1 MRRLFSLRRDDPA
14 KRASDELRFHFES
27 RIEELVREGQTP
39 ADARAHALEEFGDV
53 DATRQELEAIDRRIA
68 SHTETRERSTA
79 FGLELRLALRR
90 LIRHPGF
97 SVPTITTLA
106 LGLGTAAVV
115 FVLLHTVVLRPLP
128 YPDADRLVRI
138 RSSVPAVGGS
148 DWNVAKAEFLY
159 FQREAK
165 SLEQAGL
172 YLIDRAPVTVGSGL
186 AVDVSV
192 AVASAG
198 VAPVLG
204 ARAALGRLLR
214 ESDGLGAT
222 NAVVVLTDGF
232 WRSFYG
238 GDADVLGKT
247 LRLNGVS
254 YEVVGVMEPG
264 VKLPDELEA
273 QGVARIDIWVPLKLD
288 PAERPQNSH
297 VFNAITRLDPG
308 ATLAGAQT
316 ELAQLT
322 TRLPDVLPE
331 AYTRNFMTKTGFTT
345 RVTPLRDDIMGG
357 MDRVLWIL
365 FGAGL
370 LVLAVAAANTT
381 NLFLARFETRRGE
394 LAVREAL
401 GAGRGGLVKHLLVE
415 AVVLG
420 VAAGAL
426 ALVLAIGGVR
436 LFAMLAP
443 EGLPRAGDAAMSIPA
458 VLFTLGSAVLAGMV
472 AGLLPLARSGRTAS
486 LLGDSMRGTPAPARH
501 RARRGLVVLQMALS
515 LVLLAG
521 AGLLVRS
528 WSRLLAVNPGFDAT
542 NVMTFTVALPR
553 SPYGNPAVSSR
564 FYLDLESAL
573 RELPGVAA
581 AGLASALPLSG
592 FDGCNAM
599 EPEGLG
605 EEVCMAVVIAT
616 PGYLGTLGIP
626 VRGELQSR
634 TEAGRARLVVNETMA
649 KRHWA
654 DRDAIG
660 RWISQSKRVEPEV
673 VAGVAGNVLYTSLE
687 RDASPTVYFPVEPT
701 AGTTQ
706 WLPLI
711 MRAVVRVESGTPATW
726 AGTFR
731 SAVSRIDPNVAM
743 LEPRSM
749 EEGVSR
755 SLARRTS
762 AMSLLLV
769 AALVASLLAMLGLY
783 AVVSYLVTERRREIG
798 IRLALGARAQEVGR
812 LVQSQSARLALI
824 GLALGGVG
832 ALALTRLLGAQLFGV
847 APTDPVA
854 LGGAAL
860 VLTVLAVIATWLPA
874 RRATK
879 VDPIEALRS

>member
-27 RIEELVREGQTP
+27 RIDELVREGLTP
-39 ADARAHALEEFGDV
+39 ADARARALEEFGDV
-53 DATRQELEAIDRRIA
+53 EATRQELEAIDRRMA
-68 SHTETRERSTA
+68 SHIETRERSTA

-90 LIRHPGF
+90 LLRHPGF
-97 SVPTITTLA
+97 SVPTISTLA

-159 FQREAK
+159 FRREAK
-165 SLEQAGL
+165 SLEQGGL
-172 YLIDRAPVTVGSGL
+172 YLIDRAPVSVGSGL

-297 VFNAITRLDPG
+297 VFNAIARIGTS
-308 ATLAGAQT
+308 ATLAGAQA

-322 TRLPDVLPE
+322 TKLPDVLPE

-345 RVTPLRDDIMGG
+345 RVTLLRDDIMGG

-420 VAAGAL
+420 LAAGAL

-443 EGLPRAGDAAMSIPA
+443 EGLPRAADAAMSVPA
-458 VLFTLGSAVLAGMV
+458 VLFTLGAAVLAGMV
-472 AGLLPLARSGRTAS
+472 AGLLPLARNGRTVS

-528 WSRLLAVNPGFDAT
+528 WSRLLAVDPGFDAT

-553 SPYGNPAVSSR
+553 SPYGDPGVSSR
-564 FYLDLESAL
+564 FYLDLASSLEGM
-573 RELPGVAA
+573 PGVQA
-581 AGLASALPLSG
+581 AGLASSLPLSG
-592 FDGCNAM
+592 FDGCNAL
-599 EPEGLG
+599 EPEGLD
-605 EEVCMAVVIAT
+605 EEVCMAVVLAT

-626 VRGELQSR
+626 VRGELPSR
-634 TEAGRARLVVNETMA
+634 TAAGRARVVVNETMA
-649 KRHWA
+649 QRHWPG
-654 DRDAIG
+654 RDATG
-660 RWISQSKRVEPEV
+660 RWISQSEKVEPEV
-673 VAGVAGNVLYTSLE
+673 VSGVAGDVRYTSLE
-687 RDASPTVYFPVEPT
+687 RDAAPTVYFPVEPT
-701 AGTTQ
+701 TQVTQ

-711 MRAVVRVESGTPATW
+711 MRAVVRVESGTPAAW
-726 AGTFR
+726 AGAFR
-731 SAVSRIDPNVAM
+731 DAVSRLDPNVAM

-769 AALVASLLAMLGLY
+769 AALVASVLAMLGLY
-783 AVVSYLVTERRREIG
+783 AVVSYLVTERQREIG

-812 LVQSQSARLALI
+812 LVQSQSARLALL
-824 GLALGGVG
+824 GLALGGAG
-832 ALALTRLLGAQLFGV
+832 AIVLTRLLSAQLFGV

-860 VLTVLAVIATWLPA
+860 VLAVLAVIATWLPA